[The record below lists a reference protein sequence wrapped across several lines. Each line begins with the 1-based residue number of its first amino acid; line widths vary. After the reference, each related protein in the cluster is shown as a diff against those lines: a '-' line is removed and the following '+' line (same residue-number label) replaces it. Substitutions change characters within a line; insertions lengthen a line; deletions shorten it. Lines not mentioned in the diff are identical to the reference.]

1 MEHTHI
7 ENVKNFSTE
16 NSRALT
22 SDYVNKLNAIYCM
35 QIILN
40 EITLVKSLA
49 FLASNCQ
56 TQPKSKPKQK
66 KPQISVQSLG
76 VTSWVNCV
84 AGFADR
90 KAD

>member
-16 NSRALT
+16 NSRVLT

-40 EITLVKSLA
+40 EIYNLWSIKETWNTRTDRQNVMEVTGKGTISNRSL
-49 FLASNCQ
+49 
-56 TQPKSKPKQK
+56 K
-66 KPQISVQSLG
+66 I
-76 VTSWVNCV
+76 
-84 AGFADR
+84 
-90 KAD
+90 

>member
-16 NSRALT
+16 NSRVLT

-40 EITLVKSLA
+40 EIYLVIKIRNLKHRHLNCFSLLII
-49 FLASNCQ
+49 F
-56 TQPKSKPKQK
+56 KPTSRTSH
-66 KPQISVQSLG
+66 KPLEV
-76 VTSWVNCV
+76 
-84 AGFADR
+84 
-90 KAD
+90 